1 MRFIILTA
9 ALFIMTVPLAHADKL
24 PKYKAPHSF
33 EATEDFYVIEGAGLF
48 QSGSSAAL
56 DVGMWRGSTRA
67 RITEL
72 MKILPANATKLM
84 EGGFF
89 KDALELYS
97 VAIETPHHQAIA
109 KAGILAMLGSGEKSI
124 ACLEMKTLGNMNMGD
139 AFWPNFMAYCNYT
152 LSNRPSSSSQTL
164 LENSRYDIL
173 RSLAFNPNFVFP
185 FTSKD
190 WASLDILEQ
199 HVLMATGRI
208 EAPVVSEAMLASL
221 SPRDLAVLLQLE
233 TFNANDRLKLLLLA
247 SEWGLASGDDIA
259 EIYEDKSTT
268 SQLAQLYRQLTGS
281 DDQETKN
288 SILRN
293 VASYF
298 AESTLNHLAPET
310 MARILRLFYLTDV
323 VVEPEIIDNYVA
335 NSEKNTGNAVFFSTI
350 QAIPLVLKMS
360 ESHEFVKNMQNI
372 GIFHKDAQGR
382 QENVIENLDKGDQD
396 VDNAVKVYEKGLDA
410 AAQKEHY
417 NASTKLQE
425 KLNKLSKRKILG
437 ETVLLSIKLLS
448 DQSIREADQEL
459 YSDSL
464 DALKS
469 VNLKEFSRKVAIE
482 RHLGD

>member
-48 QSGSSAAL
+48 QSGNENAL
-56 DVGMWRGSTRA
+56 HLNLWEDSDRA
-67 RITEL
+67 DITSL
-72 MKILPANATKLM
+72 FKTMPANSKNPVVRDLIEAILLSESDTEKLDNHDEVLPGDDLLTLRIYKLM

-293 VASYF
+293 VIDLEKKYSLPAFLPFASYF

-372 GIFHKDAQGR
+372 GC
-382 QENVIENLDKGDQD
+382 
-396 VDNAVKVYEKGLDA
+396 
-410 AAQKEHY
+410 
-417 NASTKLQE
+417 
-425 KLNKLSKRKILG
+425 
-437 ETVLLSIKLLS
+437 
-448 DQSIREADQEL
+448 
-459 YSDSL
+459 
-464 DALKS
+464 
-469 VNLKEFSRKVAIE
+469 
-482 RHLGD
+482 